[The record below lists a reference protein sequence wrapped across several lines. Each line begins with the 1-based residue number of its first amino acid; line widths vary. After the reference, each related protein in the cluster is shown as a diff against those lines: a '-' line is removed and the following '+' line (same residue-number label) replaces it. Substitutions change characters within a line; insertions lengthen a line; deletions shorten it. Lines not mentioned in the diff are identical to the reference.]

1 MASVD
6 DLDELIAT
14 RRLNGLDDGLFKES
28 NIEEDI
34 KILEDENQIIYD
46 FTTRK
51 IDNKWKKAYKNI
63 IDFSKNALVERE
75 QNKKRIKELDADL
88 TTAYLKGYADA
99 EEKYREK
106 IKEKRD
112 EINKKYEDS
121 KDENGE
127 SPYYYPEYTIKVL
140 EKLLEEK
147 NNEIRNRKQ

>member
-6 DLDELIAT
+6 DIEELIAT
-14 RRLNGLDDGLFKES
+14 RELNGLNDDLYKEN

-34 KILEDENQIIYD
+34 KILEDENQEIYD
-46 FTTRK
+46 FTAGK
-51 IDNKWKKAYKNI
+51 FNKDWKKAYKNI

-106 IKEKRD
+106 IKGKRD

-140 EKLLEEK
+140 EKLLEENK
-147 NNEIRNRKQ
+147 K

>member
-51 IDNKWKKAYKNI
+51 IDDKWKKSYKNI
-63 IDFSKNALVERE
+63 IEFSKNALLESKRD
-75 QNKKRIKELDADL
+75 KARIKELEEENKIFVQNGNNVKLEIYIKNNYIPKQKVKDKIEE
-88 TTAYLKGYADA
+88 LKQKAINYGHLIDKDEAFRI
-99 EEKYREK
+99 EC
-106 IKEKRD
+106 
-112 EINKKYEDS
+112 EIN
-121 KDENGE
+121 
-127 SPYYYPEYTIKVL
+127 IL
-140 EKLLEEK
+140 EELLEEK
-147 NNEIRNRKQ
+147 

>member
-51 IDNKWKKAYKNI
+51 IDDKWKKAYKNI
-63 IDFSKNALVERE
+63 IEFSKNALLESKRD
-75 QNKKRIKELDADL
+75 KARIKELE
-88 TTAYLKGYADA
+88 
-99 EEKYREK
+99 EEKKNKDTYIKMAKEVIENSIIKQKVKALKESVILDNTIVGGRRNAKTLEYGIKLGK
-106 IKEKRD
+106 IKACE
-112 EINKKYEDS
+112 E
-121 KDENGE
+121 
-127 SPYYYPEYTIKVL
+127 
-140 EKLLEEK
+140 LLEEK
-147 NNEIRNRKQ
+147 

>member
-6 DLDELIAT
+6 DNEELIAT
-14 RRLNGLDDGLFKES
+14 RRLNGLDDGLYES
-28 NIEEDI
+28 DKNVANKIKRQVENTINYYKNIDNIEEIPIDI
-34 KILEDENQIIYD
+34 LRAMYQDILEE
-46 FTTRK
+46 RK
-51 IDNKWKKAYKNI
+51 QD
-63 IDFSKNALVERE
+63 
-75 QNKKRIKELDADL
+75 KKRIKELEEDL
-88 TTAYLKGYADA
+88 ITAYMKGYADA

-147 NNEIRNRKQ
+147 

>member
-1 MASVD
+1 M
-6 DLDELIAT
+6 
-14 RRLNGLDDGLFKES
+14 
-28 NIEEDI
+28 
-34 KILEDENQIIYD
+34 
-46 FTTRK
+46 
-51 IDNKWKKAYKNI
+51 
-63 IDFSKNALVERE
+63 
-75 QNKKRIKELDADL
+75 
-88 TTAYLKGYADA
+88 KGYADA

-147 NNEIRNRKQ
+147 

>member
-6 DLDELIAT
+6 DNEELIAT
-14 RRLNGLDDGLFKES
+14 RKLNRLNDNLFKES

-34 KILEDENQIIYD
+34 LTLEDENQIIYD

-88 TTAYLKGYADA
+88 TTVYMKGYADA

-127 SPYYYPEYTIKVL
+127 SPYYYPEYTIRVL

-147 NNEIRNRKQ
+147 

>member
-147 NNEIRNRKQ
+147 NNEIRNRK